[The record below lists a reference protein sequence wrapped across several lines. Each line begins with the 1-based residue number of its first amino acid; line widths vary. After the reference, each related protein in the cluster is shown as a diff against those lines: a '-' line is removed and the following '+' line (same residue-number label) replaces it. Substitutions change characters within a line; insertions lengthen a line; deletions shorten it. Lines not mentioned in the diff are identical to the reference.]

1 MGDPELV
8 ANALL
13 ETPPKRKAALQ
24 ALVMNEA
31 ISAADT
37 LGSRTHK

>member
-24 ALVMNEA
+24 ALVNEA